1 MAANKAKKVTKM
13 ATKACPEC
21 DQQIPVAC
29 KSCPCGFIF
38 ISRRLLNAKQ
48 SEKSPPPNLDN
59 KSAAKRRRTE
69 RARREKANSALTKD
83 LENRKRSRSDSQ
95 SEQIR
100 RRRGR
105 PKTTPS
111 KKHDDEKGPMMTLQ
125 PLTFLLYLCGETLGP
140 CLVKFTDPLCGKSQK
155 DKKKKVMYMPVFQM
169 KGPLYFQWHWL
180 K

>member
-1 MAANKAKKVTKM
+1 MAANKTKKVTKM

-69 RARREKANSALTKD
+69 RARREKANSSPNKD
-83 LENRKRSRSDSQ
+83 LENRKRPRSDSQ

-125 PLTFLLYLCGETLGP
+125 PFTFLLSLSLSVEKRLVTLI
-140 CLVKFTDPLCGKSQK
+140 DPLCGKLQK

-169 KGPLYFQWHWL
+169 KGPLYFQWHWQ